1 MNCNVLSMDLSLTSL
16 SYAIRKTR
24 ELGITNIEYMQGDIL
39 KIDQLGR
46 LFDII
51 ESVGILH
58 HMDDPLTGWKVL
70 VDRLRS
76 GGLMKAGLYNNLARQ
91 YIVKAHKHVAKKDIQ
106 PLQMALVNFVTR
118 SLTWILIPIQK
129 SRRL

>member
-1 MNCNVLSMDLSLTSL
+1 
-16 SYAIRKTR
+16 
-24 ELGITNIEYMQGDIL
+24 MQGDIL

-51 ESVGILH
+51 ESVGVLH

-76 GGLMKAGLYNNLARQ
+76 GGLMKVGLYNNLARQ
-91 YIVKAHKHVAKKDIQ
+91 YIVKAHKHVAKKDIR

>member
-1 MNCNVLSMDLSLTSL
+1 MNCNVLSMDLSLTRL

-76 GGLMKAGLYNNLARQ
+76 GGLMKVGLYK
-91 YIVKAHKHVAKKDIQ
+91 II
-106 PLQMALVNFVTR
+106 
-118 SLTWILIPIQK
+118 
-129 SRRL
+129 

>member
-1 MNCNVLSMDLSLTSL
+1 
-16 SYAIRKTR
+16 
-24 ELGITNIEYMQGDIL
+24 MQGDIL

-51 ESVGILH
+51 ESVGVLH

-76 GGLMKAGLYNNLARQ
+76 GGLMKVGLYNSPAA
-91 YIVKAHKHVAKKDIQ
+91 YCEG
-106 PLQMALVNFVTR
+106 
-118 SLTWILIPIQK
+118 S
-129 SRRL
+129 

>member
-1 MNCNVLSMDLSLTSL
+1 MHG
-16 SYAIRKTR
+16 
-24 ELGITNIEYMQGDIL
+24 GILEITQLERPFDSIEC
-39 KIDQLGR
+39 
-46 LFDII
+46 
-51 ESVGILH
+51 VGVLH

-76 GGLMKAGLYNNLARQ
+76 GGLMKVGLYNNLARQ
-91 YIVKAHKHVAKKDIQ
+91 YVVKAHKHVAKKDIQ